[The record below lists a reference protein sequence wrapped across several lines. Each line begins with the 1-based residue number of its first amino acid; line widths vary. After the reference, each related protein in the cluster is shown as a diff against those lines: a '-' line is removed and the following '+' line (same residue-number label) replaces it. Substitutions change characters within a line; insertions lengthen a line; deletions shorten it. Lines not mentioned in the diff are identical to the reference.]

1 MLQRKNFKQKMQAL
15 IFRNESVNNV
25 VEARIL
31 NKDDFKRNKG
41 FFSKIHLEINSD
53 EWLQEY
59 FQEKVIK
66 GYFNCYF
73 T

>member
-1 MLQRKNFKQKMQAL
+1 MQAL

-31 NKDDFKRNKG
+31 NKDDFKSNKG

-53 EWLQEY
+53 EW
-59 FQEKVIK
+59 FQEKVIR